1 MYFNSEELVYG
12 VTVTM
17 QLKYGII
24 SYSQEFASVKYNNGS
39 VWTTNVRPFTYHNT
53 TYWLGGGGI
62 SSGSTSN
69 QTVSFALKNVGRG
82 SWGNA
87 YTEALDKYFNS

>member
-1 MYFNSEELVYG
+1 M
-12 VTVTM
+12 
-17 QLKYGII
+17 
-24 SYSQEFASVKYNNGS
+24 
-39 VWTTNVRPFTYHNT
+39 RPFTYHNT